1 MVTAPTPPYASELW
15 PGGLRA
21 GGAGARVYLPVVRE
35 GAVRALVPVDVPRV
49 TRSAV
54 RNASAP
60 QTRRQYAQ
68 RVVAGA
74 GLGAGAWLGAL
85 VPGAR
90 AAGPALV
97 STVDDLLEEEM
108 AARAGVEAASMAVH
122 FGPPRANLK
131 PVAKVYDSRTGRACA
146 VVKFGCSPLT
156 EELVAREAQALRAL
170 QHLRDPALE
179 VPTLIH
185 EGAWGPSTYV
195 MQSVVR
201 FRGRHR
207 LPSPGRL
214 AAAEDAVVSTGT
226 RLEAPLRTCSYREDL
241 LERLLALGDDPV
253 ADPVSEAVAA
263 AGRQLLEDL
272 GDEPVRTGGWH
283 GDWAP
288 QNVCATASG
297 VGAWDWER
305 WAPDRPCGYDALH
318 YRAQGLLAAA
328 AAGASDAGTVGRD
341 LLDRAP
347 SILGPHQP
355 RLGPQ
360 DARRLAALYLVD
372 IGHRYLTDGQR
383 DTPSMAGRMDTWL
396 VPALAT
402 LTRRDRAGDE
412 RT

>member
-1 MVTAPTPPYASELW
+1 MTAPTPPYASELW

-21 GGAGARVYLPVVRE
+21 DGTGTRVYLPVVRE
-35 GAVRALVPVDVPRV
+35 GAVRALVPMDVPRV
-49 TRSAV
+49 TRNAV

-85 VPGAR
+85 VPVARTAGA
-90 AAGPALV
+90 AFV
-97 STVDDLLEEEM
+97 STADDLLEQEM
-108 AARAGVEAASMAVH
+108 AARAGVGAASMAVH

-131 PVAKVYDSRTGRACA
+131 PVAKIYDSRTGRACA

-156 EELVAREAQALRAL
+156 GELVAREAQALRAL
-170 QHLRDPALE
+170 QRLRDPALE
-179 VPTLIH
+179 VPTLLH
-185 EGAWGPSTYV
+185 EGAWGASTYV

-201 FRGRHR
+201 FGGRHR
-207 LPSPGRL
+207 LPSAVRL

-226 RLEAPLRTCSYREDL
+226 PLEGPLRTSSYREDL
-241 LERLLALGDDPV
+241 LERVLGLDDDPV
-253 ADPVSEAVAA
+253 SGAVAA
-263 AGRQLLEDL
+263 AGRQLLDVL

-305 WAPDRPCGYDALH
+305 WAPDRPRGYDTLH
-318 YRAQGLLAAA
+318 FRAQELLAAA
-328 AAGASDAGTVGRD
+328 AAGTSDAGTVGSD
-341 LLDRAP
+341 LLDSAP
-347 SILGPHQP
+347 SLLARHQP
-355 RLGPQ
+355 GLDAQG
-360 DARRLAALYLVD
+360 ARRLAALYLVD